1 MDRIINVKVG
11 GNHISKDGRLAGVK
25 GEGNVTNLR
34 IEFDKGWDG
43 FAKEVT
49 FWNAYGTNP
58 TKIVLTTDLEE
69 KERVYLVLIPPEA
82 MTEAGMATFVIDG
95 VLGNKIQRSISDKL
109 EVKDSPI
116 ASDAQNSV
124 DPTPSE
130 LKQMQTQLEGIISDI
145 RDAVDA
151 KEAIQNMSVSSEEIS
166 TAEGAY
172 VHKTEK
178 DGVVNLH
185 FGLPRG
191 EKGDKGSS
199 GVYIGPEEP
208 TDTDINVWIDPDGE
222 IEGGGISAHD
232 VEPIGEDEPEV
243 IERAVTLTAS
253 GWEGETAPFLQVVF
267 VEGMTDDTDGFVFVS
282 EGASDEQYNAAL
294 FASLRKVAQGTDYIS
309 IKAYGERPS
318 VDIPLTVRMVG

>member
-34 IEFDKGWDG
+34 ISFDEGWDG
-43 FAKEVT
+43 FRAKEVT
-49 FWNAYGTNP
+49 FWNAYGLNP
-58 TKIVLTTDLEE
+58 VKIVLTTNLKES
-69 KERVYLVLIPPEA
+69 ERVYLVPIPHEA
-82 MTEAGMATFVIDG
+82 MTEAGMFTFVIDG
-95 VLGNKIQRSISDKL
+95 IDGDKTMRSMADEL

-116 ASDAQNSV
+116 AKDAANSVPPAPSDLQQIQGQIEGIVRDVSDAV
-124 DPTPSE
+124 
-130 LKQMQTQLEGIISDI
+130 
-145 RDAVDA
+145 
-151 KEAIQNMSVSSEEIS
+151 EAILNMGVTSEGLSTDESPFVEKSV
-166 TAEGAY
+166 
-172 VHKTEK
+172 K

-199 GVYIGPEEP
+199 GVYIGSEEP
-208 TDTDINVWIDPDGE
+208 TDTDINVWIDTDGE

-232 VEPIGEDEPEV
+232 VEPIAEDEVEV
-243 IERAVTLTAS
+243 IEKAVVLTVS
-253 GWEGETAPFLQVVF
+253 GWEGETSPYLQVVF

-282 EGASDEQYNAAL
+282 EGASDEQYNAAVY
-294 FASLRKVAQGTDYIS
+294 ASLRKVAQGTDYIS